1 MVSTGPA
8 ARRRPKISRKVLVNM
23 SSPPQ
28 KLRKSLALDKRLLGT
43 VVGGGAI
50 AVLGL
55 FGLTHPAPPASVTG
69 NVTADSGDETKFPPA
84 YSSPA
89 VGAMNMGA
97 TTTTQPTDEPTAL
110 AVTKAVPAVKAGK

>member
-1 MVSTGPA
+1 MYST
-8 ARRRPKISRKVLVNM
+8 
-23 SSPPQ
+23 Q
-28 KLRKSLALDKRLLGT
+28 KLRKGLTLNKRLLGA

-55 FGLTHPAPPASVTG
+55 FGLTHPAPASVTG
-69 NVTADSGDETKFPPA
+69 NITADSGAETKFPP

-89 VGAMNMGA
+89 VTVMKLGA

-110 AVTKAVPAVKAGK
+110 ATTKAVPAL

>member
-1 MVSTGPA
+1 MT
-8 ARRRPKISRKVLVNM
+8 RKILVKM
-23 SSPPQ
+23 SSSQ
-28 KLRKSLALDKRLLGT
+28 KLRKSSVLDKRLLGT

-55 FGLTHPAPPASVTG
+55 FGLTHPATG
-69 NVTADSGDETKFPPA
+69 NITADSGGETKFPP

-89 VGAMNMGA
+89 VTAMNIGA

-110 AVTKAVPAVKAGK
+110 ATTKAVPAVKAGK

>member
-1 MVSTGPA
+1 M
-8 ARRRPKISRKVLVNM
+8 SRKVLVNM
-23 SSPPQ
+23 SSPK

-55 FGLTHPAPPASVTG
+55 FGLTHPAPVSVTG
-69 NVTADSGDETKFPPA
+69 NVTADSGDETKFPP

-89 VGAMNMGA
+89 VAGMNMGA

-110 AVTKAVPAVKAGK
+110 ATTKAVPAIKAGK